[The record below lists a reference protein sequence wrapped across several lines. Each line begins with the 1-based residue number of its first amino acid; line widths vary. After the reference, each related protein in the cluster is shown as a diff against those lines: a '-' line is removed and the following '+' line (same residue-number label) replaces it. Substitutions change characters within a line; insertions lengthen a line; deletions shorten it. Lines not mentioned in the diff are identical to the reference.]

1 MGQHHPNQWPAGE
14 MAGLGVG
21 ATDITYLPD
30 ILFPR
35 CYLPPSAP
43 DSAATLE
50 SHLHVF
56 CDASEHVYG
65 AVAYLQSTDKH
76 GHIHVSF
83 IMARSRIAPKRQL
96 SIPRLE
102 LCAALSG
109 AQLANLLSS
118 ELSIPIQS
126 VTLWTDSTTVLSWL
140 TSDSCRFK
148 VFVGTRVAEI
158 QTLTETKGWKY
169 VNSKS
174 NPADNLTRGKT
185 LLELTQHKR
194 WSRGPAFL
202 LLPTEDWPANP
213 CLPVIAEPAEELRK
227 VTFCGTAML
236 GEANS
241 PDLSKHSS
249 WEELMETTTLLYGA
263 ADTAQGFIDSKK
275 HLLQRAQSDSFPE
288 EFNSLKHGRLIST
301 TSQLLPRLLNMILIF
316 VSSEWEVGSREQRA
330 STMTISIPSS
340 CIQNIQSPNFL
351 SNTLIRDYSIQ
362 ALNVSWQ
369 K

>member
-21 ATDITYLPD
+21 ATESSFFLPD

-35 CYLPPSAP
+35 CYLPPSI
-43 DSAATLE
+43 SAATSE

-56 CDASEHVYG
+56 CDASERVYG

-76 GHIHVSF
+76 GHVHVSF

-118 ELSIPIQS
+118 ELTIPIQS

-148 VFVGTRVAEI
+148 VFVGSRVAEI

-169 VNSKS
+169 VNSKN
-174 NPADNLTRGKT
+174 NPADDLTRGKT
-185 LLELTQHKR
+185 LLELSAQK
-194 WSRGPAFL
+194 
-202 LLPTEDWPANP
+202 
-213 CLPVIAEPAEELRK
+213 
-227 VTFCGTAML
+227 
-236 GEANS
+236 
-241 PDLSKHSS
+241 
-249 WEELMETTTLLYGA
+249 ME
-263 ADTAQGFIDSKK
+263 
-275 HLLQRAQSDSFPE
+275 
-288 EFNSLKHGRLIST
+288 
-301 TSQLLPRLLNMILIF
+301 
-316 VSSEWEVGSREQRA
+316 
-330 STMTISIPSS
+330 
-340 CIQNIQSPNFL
+340 
-351 SNTLIRDYSIQ
+351 
-362 ALNVSWQ
+362 
-369 K
+369 